1 MKILAEKKAI
11 ELLTEIRNGF
21 AENVRTNFEHRAKS
35 CLTCNTPERVVWT
48 SIL

>member
-21 AENVRTNFEHRAKS
+21 AENVRTNFEHRQELSDVQYAG
-35 CLTCNTPERVVWT
+35 RVVWT